1 MAYYNQVS
9 TPRFYTNV
17 LEWLLSAGYDIN
29 VPRGY
34 RTLPVSIDDNALGA
48 YDGGEIDNLPKN
60 IFTEKSFLAILG
72 HKAGGKEIGFM
83 TEFTDAINI
92 NADNGSDTQRVK
104 PSFDGYSIR
113 SFDGND
119 YNDSIDVDMTIPEPD
134 LQAGSI
140 IVGTYYEMSH
150 SADLNVNLSYET
162 STKTIETKG
171 GNTLSNTMHRPPL
184 WGDLAAWTLHNPNDD
199 TTHQLL
205 KQSSRRIWDLSF
217 SYIDKSDTFSKYNDI
232 NRYSN
237 DVLSQDDLLHIEGET
252 LLDSD
257 DFFSQVWNRV
267 GTSNAFI
274 FQPDKDTNEYAI
286 CKFDMKLLQFKQVA
300 NSVYDIKLK
309 IREVW

>member
-48 YDGGEIDNLPKN
+48 YDGGRIENLPKN

-72 HKAGGKEIGFM
+72 HKLSNTEIVFM
-83 TEFTDAINI
+83 DRFTDTINV
-92 NADNGSDTQRVK
+92 NAENGIDGQRIK

-113 SFDGND
+113 SFNGND
-119 YNDSIDVDMTIPEPD
+119 YDGLIDVYIVDG
-134 LQAGSI
+134 QAGSI

-184 WGDLAAWTLHNPNDD
+184 WGDLAAWTLHSPNDEI
-199 TTHQLL
+199 THQLL

-217 SYIDKSDTFSKYNDI
+217 SYIDKTDTFSKYNDI